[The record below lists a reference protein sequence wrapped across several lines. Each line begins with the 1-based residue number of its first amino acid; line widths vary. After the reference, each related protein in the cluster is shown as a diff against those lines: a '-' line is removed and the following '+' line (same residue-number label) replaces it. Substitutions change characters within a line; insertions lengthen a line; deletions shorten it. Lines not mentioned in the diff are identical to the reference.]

1 MSASSSTAH
10 PVVTHNNK
18 VVDTIFIHC
27 TATRADWMEDAP
39 LAAKVQEITRWHK
52 QRGWNAIGYHW
63 VIDRDGAVIKGR
75 PETTIG
81 AHVANHNTGSIGIC
95 LIGGFGSSEV
105 DPFEKNFTA
114 KQDHAL
120 RTLINDIKTRTTIKR
135 VRGHNEVAAKACPGF
150 NVARWLDR
158 KPAKKSIADSTTVQ
172 ASAIQIASG
181 AGTGISAVAMLDG
194 YAQIVAIVFAV
205 LIVAAAAW
213 IMRER
218 IKRWARDNAQ

>member
-1 MSASSSTAH
+1 MITQATH
-10 PVVTHNNK
+10 P
-18 VVDTIFIHC
+18 VDTIFVHC
-27 TATRADWMEDAP
+27 SATRPEWMIDRNFSERV
-39 LAAKVQEITRWHK
+39 KEIRRWHLDK
-52 QRGWNAIGYHW
+52 KWADIGYHW
-63 VIDRDGAVIKGR
+63 IIDRDGSITQGR
-75 PETTIG
+75 KEHVIG
-81 AHVANHNTGSIGIC
+81 AHAQNHNTGSIGIC
-95 LIGGFGSSEV
+95 LIGGFGSSES
-105 DPFEKNFTA
+105 DSFEKNFTA

-158 KPAKKSIADSTTVQ
+158 KPAAAPIAKSTTIQ

-194 YAQIVAIVFAV
+194 YAQIVAICFAV
-205 LIVAAAAW
+205 LVIATAAW

-218 IKRWARDNAQ
+218 IRRWAKDNGS